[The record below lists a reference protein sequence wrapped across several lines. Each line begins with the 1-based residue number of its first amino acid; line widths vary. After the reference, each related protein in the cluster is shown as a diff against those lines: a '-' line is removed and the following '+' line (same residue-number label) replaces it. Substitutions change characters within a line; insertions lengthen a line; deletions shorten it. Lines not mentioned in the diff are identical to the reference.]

1 MPGSDSTFAIIY
13 AAVIVGLFY
22 FFLYRPQQARSKKVK
37 ELMAALAVG
46 DRVMTAGGLMG
57 TVRSIDGDIVGVEIA
72 DGVVASLTL
81 RAVVERLTEPV
92 GPTDD

>member
-1 MPGSDSTFAIIY
+1 MAGSDSTFAIIY
-13 AAVIVGLFY
+13 AAVIIGLFY

-57 TVRSIDGDIVGVEIA
+57 TVRSIDGDIVNVEIA
-72 DGVVASLTL
+72 DGVVARFTL
-81 RAVVERLTEPV
+81 RAIVERLTASEDPA
-92 GPTDD
+92 DD